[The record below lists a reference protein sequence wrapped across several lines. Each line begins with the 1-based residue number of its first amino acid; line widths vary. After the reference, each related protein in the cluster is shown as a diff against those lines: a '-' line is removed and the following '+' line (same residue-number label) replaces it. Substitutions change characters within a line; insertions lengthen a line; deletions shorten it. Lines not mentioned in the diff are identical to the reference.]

1 MDSNDADD
9 FDARLASCE
18 SIWLTR
24 EGLYVRQGQVTFFN
38 YFKVPYSSMIRNTM
52 LKDLRTFAGLGSPPG
67 IFTTNG
73 CESLNAVIKR

>member
-24 EGLYVRQGQVTFFN
+24 EGLYARQGQVTFRLLQDA
-38 YFKVPYSSMIRNTM
+38 V
-52 LKDLRTFAGLGSPPG
+52 LKCDPKYHAEGLEDICWSW
-67 IFTTNG
+67 ITSWN
-73 CESLNAVIKR
+73 LYY